1 MKFQIGLR
9 SLIGIDDIADEQPP
23 GFSSWLPYNTWTSGV
38 SAVKPVSVGT
48 TSLTSVLYLQEPGD
62 ATAISVNDI
71 HQGQIGDCF
80 LLSSIGE
87 LALFHST
94 AITNMIH
101 ANADG
106 TETVTL
112 YTAANGSLPTYGTA
126 SFKSVSVTVDNTFLS
141 YGVNSGATQDVVNG
155 QKEIWVQVMEKAVAT
170 LCGGYNAIANGGNPM
185 IAMEELTGC
194 TSTYMSPAS
203 LTVQLLQSYI
213 AAGDPIVMDTASSS
227 GLPYNLDGNHAYM
240 FESLT
245 TVNGTPMV
253 QLGNPWG
260 SSYNPSLIPLSNLSS
275 GIVEVDVGRYSGGS
289 VIAPATLSIAATSA
303 SKAEGNSGSTPFTFT
318 VTRSGNTAIASSA
331 NWAVTGSGANAASAA
346 DFTGNAL
353 PTGTVSF
360 AAGETSKIITVNVA
374 GDTTVEPDE
383 GFTVTL
389 SGAAANTTL
398 TTATASGT
406 ILNDDIAPATLSI
419 AATSASKAEG
429 NSGSTPFT
437 FTVTRSGNTAIA
449 TSANWAVTG
458 SGAIAASAADFTGNA
473 LPTGTVSFAAG
484 ETSKIITVN
493 VAGDTTV
500 EPDEGFTVTL
510 SGAAANT
517 TLATAT
523 ANGTILNDDTSSSN
537 VLTTGTDTFIGG
549 SGNDTIVAKNGTLNT
564 ADRIDGGAGTNTLQL
579 SGGGQFD
586 LRAPTQLV
594 GIQIVTAAEGQ
605 AAGSASA
612 DGRQTVYLRNGL
624 NVTVNVTSGTPA
636 SGNANP
642 ESITIYGATDNDV
655 INLGNG
661 NSTVVVGSSGETV
674 NCGGGTS
681 LIQATTGVAGALIN
695 GGTDT
700 SSLPNIR
707 LITTLE
713 ITNGGTATLNAATS
727 KVLVKLDAA
736 TNLTL
741 SKMSFVA
748 VCGSAGADTIT
759 AMAPNQALTGGAG
772 ADTLIGSS
780 MYGDTFADTVAGLN
794 GDTIK
799 LFGGTD
805 VIDLIGLASS
815 TAKLS
820 YSGTSTTGTLSA
832 SDGTQ
837 TAKINF
843 TGSYSAANF
852 VPVADG
858 HGGTAILYH

>member
-406 ILNDDIAPATLSI
+406 ILNDD
-419 AATSASKAEG
+419 
-429 NSGSTPFT
+429 
-437 FTVTRSGNTAIA
+437 
-449 TSANWAVTG
+449 
-458 SGAIAASAADFTGNA
+458 
-473 LPTGTVSFAAG
+473 
-484 ETSKIITVN
+484 
-493 VAGDTTV
+493 
-500 EPDEGFTVTL
+500 
-510 SGAAANT
+510 
-517 TLATAT
+517 
-523 ANGTILNDDTSSSN
+523 TSSSN